1 MSNCLTTKR
10 SSRSQDEC
18 GPFFLIGV
26 LLALFKRDCQ
36 FVINNSAVM
45 LLTP

>member
-1 MSNCLTTKR
+1 MLSLLTKK
-10 SSRSQDEC
+10 SPPRSQDEC

-26 LLALFKRDCQ
+26 LLALVKCDCQ
-36 FVINNSAVM
+36 IVVSETGLM

>member
-1 MSNCLTTKR
+1 MLNCLTR
-10 SSRSQDEC
+10 RGPPRSQDEC

-36 FVINNSAVM
+36 FVIGNSAVM